1 MTSVKKPEVL
11 SEDALA
17 KIKELH
23 HDRFTGSM
31 CINTNSDPLNWKI
44 YFRLGRIIWAKGGSY
59 PILRW
64 RRYTHL
70 LNLTHLKEIDK
81 KATKTNRQ
89 YGVLIEL
96 YKQGNSLDK
105 SNLTQLVKNIVAEIL
120 FEIIQYS
127 VVGKDN
133 LSYQVSAEDNLG
145 SFVTLI
151 DTDEILA
158 ETMQCWVE
166 WESASLLAFSPNL
179 FPAIENADLFQQK
192 ISPSKY
198 QYLIPTIDG
207 MSCLRTL
214 ASKNNLNLIEL
225 TEFLVELNKIEAIS
239 FSSTPE
245 AKKFNIPII
254 IRSETTNLDRYYQ
267 QNLIDSPPSSGQ
279 NKSSQSLIIGVDDSL
294 FICQGL
300 GKIVTRSGYR
310 FIGIQDPLKAM
321 LIILNNKP
329 DLIFLDVL
337 MPGIDGYKLC
347 SQLRKNT
354 QFEDTP
360 IIILS
365 SKDKLRDKIKGKLV
379 GASGFV
385 SKPAKPAGILEVI
398 AKYLPK
404 SGEKRSESQL
414 KS

>member
-1 MTSVKKPEVL
+1 MTPVNKTEVL
-11 SEDALA
+11 SEDVLA
-17 KIKELH
+17 KINELH
-23 HDRFTGSM
+23 HERFTGSL
-31 CINTNSDPLNWKI
+31 CINTNSDLLNWKI
-44 YFRLGRIIWAKGGSY
+44 YFRLGRIIWAKGGNY
-59 PILRW
+59 PNLRW

-70 LNLTHLKEIDK
+70 INPTHLKEIDEA
-81 KATKTNRQ
+81 ATKTNRQ

-105 SNLTQLVKNIVAEIL
+105 GNLTQLVKNIVAEIL
-120 FEIIQYS
+120 FDIIQYS

-151 DTDEILA
+151 DTDEILTQ
-158 ETMQCWVE
+158 TMQGWVE
-166 WESASLLAFSPNL
+166 WESASLSAFSPNL

-192 ISPSKY
+192 ISLSKY

-207 MSCLRTL
+207 MISLRTL

-267 QNLIDSPPSSGQ
+267 QNLIVSPPSSGE
-279 NKSSQSLIIGVDDSL
+279 NKSSQSLIIGIDDSL

-337 MPGIDGYKLC
+337 MPGIDGHKIC

-354 QFEDTP
+354 QFENTP

-379 GASGFV
+379 GASGFIG
-385 SKPAKPAGILEVI
+385 KPAKPADILEAI
-398 AKYLPK
+398 DKYLPK
-404 SGEKRSESQL
+404 SDEKRSES
-414 KS
+414 